1 MPTATVDT
9 PAPSMVQFKLATW
22 NPELQGCAARYMD
35 ALLHGA
41 APGDPSVQLQRA
53 GRSPTLVPGSAKTC
67 TWEGKSVF
75 LAPPAL
81 HEVFCRLHG
90 HRLQLGPPAS
100 NGTISAPHVPV
111 RFAGHPVR
119 QWFRG
124 VLRHRSGS
132 LGSSGAALVAPVVS
146 KTSISVHVVPLLVW
160 NHHELETPL
169 EPLRQ
174 RASKYPPRTLARL
187 RTAAVV

>member
-90 HRLQLGPPAS
+90 HRLQLCGLEAGPGA
-100 NGTISAPHVPV
+100 GTFPPSQAV
-111 RFAGHPVR
+111 RFIQSLLGSAGQPV
-119 QWFRG
+119 QQLFHG
-124 VLRHRSGS
+124 VSIQLVFS
-132 LGSSGAALVAPVVS
+132 LGVHSS
-146 KTSISVHVVPLLVW
+146 
-160 NHHELETPL
+160 
-169 EPLRQ
+169 
-174 RASKYPPRTLARL
+174 
-187 RTAAVV
+187 